1 MRAEEGEECSAGE
14 GVDDEERAR
23 GRAAVVQWSCAVA
36 AFEFFECIGER
47 ASVSKVLGAAFVG
60 VVFAASADGELEEEC
75 DEGRDDG
82 EEDQFKD
89 IAAVFVAAAESAE
102 DRKPSCHAGDVTDDA
117 GGGGGGG
124 RDKDVAVFDVSD
136 FMREDS
142 FEFALAGQV
151 HDSLCAGDDGV
162 FGVAAGGKGVWS
174 VCRDDV
180 DARFWYVCAL
190 ADVVDQAVELWVVVR
205 ACGFCA
211 VHCKDDLVAEEVR
224 AKIYEDAECERK
236 RKSCLASKGLPDPE

>member
-89 IAAVFVAAAESAE
+89 IAAVFVAAAESGSNLFAFAISFSPFPLPLPKI
-102 DRKPSCHAGDVTDDA
+102 RFPSFFLKPYRTLILRNALVVC
-117 GGGGGGG
+117 
-124 RDKDVAVFDVSD
+124 
-136 FMREDS
+136 
-142 FEFALAGQV
+142 LAGQV
-151 HDSLCAGDDGV
+151 RYFVS
-162 FGVAAGGKGVWS
+162 
-174 VCRDDV
+174 
-180 DARFWYVCAL
+180 
-190 ADVVDQAVELWVVVR
+190 
-205 ACGFCA
+205 
-211 VHCKDDLVAEEVR
+211 
-224 AKIYEDAECERK
+224 
-236 RKSCLASKGLPDPE
+236 LPDFE